1 MNISKYIAQ
10 VLIAVFTMSTLTF
23 AQSAK
28 SIEKDAN
35 KALEEFYND
44 VAGSKKF
51 LAKANG
57 YVVFPEVTEAG
68 FIFGGRYGEGVLR
81 VNGVSKSYHSIASAS
96 VGPQIGAQT
105 YSLIIVFTS
114 ETALRKFIHDDDWEA
129 DMDFNI
135 AMAEWNSE
143 EELDEIDFGDN
154 MIGFVFDSAGLM
166 GNFTMEG
173 TRFEK
178 INP

>member
-1 MNISKYIAQ
+1 MKLSKYIAQ
-10 VLIAVFTMSTLTF
+10 VLIAVLTLSTLTF

-28 SIEKDAN
+28 SIDKDAN
-35 KALEEFYND
+35 KSLEVFYND
-44 VAGSKKF
+44 VAGSKRF
-51 LAKANG
+51 LAKANA
-57 YVVFPEVTEAG
+57 YVVFPDVKEAG

-81 VNGVSKSYHSIASAS
+81 VNGVSKSYHSITSAS

-105 YSLIIVFTS
+105 YSLIIVFTTN
-114 ETALRKFIHDDDWEA
+114 TALRKFVHNDDWKA

-154 MIGFVFDSAGLM
+154 MIGFVFDSTGLM

-173 TRFEK
+173 TRFKK